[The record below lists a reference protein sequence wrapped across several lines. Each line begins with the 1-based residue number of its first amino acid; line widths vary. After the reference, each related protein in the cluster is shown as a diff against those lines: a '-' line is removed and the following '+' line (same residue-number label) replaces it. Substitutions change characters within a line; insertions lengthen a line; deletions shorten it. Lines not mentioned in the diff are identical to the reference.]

1 MRATTIHGAF
11 DIRVTDVPD
20 PEVLRPTDALVEV
33 SATCVCGSDLWP
45 YRGINEVRAGSRIG
59 HEFVGIVRDVGS
71 EVTTCLLYTSRCV

>member
-33 SATCVCGSDLWP
+33 SATCVCGSDP
-45 YRGINEVRAGSRIG
+45 VS
-59 HEFVGIVRDVGS
+59 
-71 EVTTCLLYTSRCV
+71 YTHLTLPTSDLV